1 MELQNYISENS
12 DYDKTLKEKGFI
24 VKNFNKYNLKLIK
37 YPYDKNVDTDTFERY
52 LKGCIV
58 DTKTNKVV
66 MIPPIKSDNLISI
79 RDYGRGVPLGKVE
92 DCFSNISV
100 TLLNSSKLSDIVL
113 VLSTKPSY

>member
-37 YPYDKNVDTDTFERY
+37 YPYDKNVDTNTFERY

-66 MIPPIKSDNLISI
+66 MIPPIKSDNLINYNMCVYI
-79 RDYGRGVPLGKVE
+79 QA
-92 DCFSNISV
+92 
-100 TLLNSSKLSDIVL
+100 
-113 VLSTKPSY
+113 